1 MKKKPMAEFNG
12 AIAERGRQ
20 RRMNVLVTVLAV
32 PVVLFI
38 SAVDSI
44 VDIALKSIGF

>member
-12 AIAERGRQ
+12 VIAERGRQ
-20 RRMNVLVTVLAV
+20 RRMNALMTVLAV

-38 SAVDSI
+38 SAVHSS
-44 VDIALKSIGF
+44 VVRCM